1 MLTKTPVQSP
11 LRGIAQALLLA
22 LVTLSFVLT
31 GCGGD
36 SKDKNPVPVLTSVSP
51 ASAMAGE
58 GDFTLTVSGSAFV
71 SKSSVQ
77 WNGAARSTEFVS
89 SSQLRAAISAADI
102 ASAGTA
108 QVTVFSPSPG
118 GGTSAAVSFSI
129 SNPGPTVSSLAPA
142 TVIAGSAAF
151 DLTVNGGGFVAG
163 SIVEWDGD
171 PRTTVFVSTS
181 QVRASIAATDV
192 EAAGTVQVRVV
203 NATPGGGVSTE
214 LTFTIQNPVPSV
226 ASLNPAEVLE
236 GTNGLQLEV
245 TGAGF
250 LEGAIV
256 TWDGAYRSTEYAG
269 ATRLIA
275 SIPGAD
281 LVGAR
286 TVSVRV
292 RNPEPTAGPS
302 ESLTFIV
309 AALPA
314 PPPSG
319 FPALITQGL
328 DGSFANGP
336 SVNGGMTLDANH
348 AVFASKASNLVTAD
362 NNGTYDLFVRDTC
375 VSTYAPSPTECAP
388 ATMRVVLGL
397 GGAEPNGD
405 IGWTTT
411 SPEDSLAVSFYG
423 RFAAFVSSASN
434 LVADDTNGVD
444 DVFLVDLCLDARTAC
459 IPGVIRVSLG
469 NDGSQT
475 TAPSSYPAVS
485 DDGRYVV
492 FVSADPGLVPGD
504 TNGVADVFLRDTC
517 RGGEA
522 GCVPSTTRISVASSG
537 AQANAP
543 SGEPVFTGRYVAFSS
558 LASNLVASDPNGVQD
573 VFVRD
578 TCIGAIGCA
587 PSTRLVSVGRLGD
600 PADGPSSDPQVG
612 PPMMSMANYDYHGRF
627 VAFVSSATNLVA
639 GDANGASDVFLRDL
653 CLGRSDC
660 TPSTARVSLT
670 HSGAE
675 IQGDSW
681 SPGYLRWDG
690 ESIAFVTAADGVVI
704 GDTNGVS
711 DVYLRHDCPLGA
723 PDYCVPTTRRVSLG
737 ADGFSTDGDSY
748 APRMAH
754 DLFGAWVGTFI
765 SEASNILPESAVVP
779 DHGNIYM
786 DVAH

>member
-1 MLTKTPVQSP
+1 MLTRIPVQSP
-11 LRGIAQALLLA
+11 WRGITQGFLLA
-22 LVTLSFVLT
+22 IVTVFFVLA

-36 SKDKNPVPVLTSVSP
+36 SKNKNPVPVLTSVSP
-51 ASAMAGE
+51 TSAIAGE
-58 GDFTLTVSGSAFV
+58 GDFTLTISGSAFV
-71 SKSSVQ
+71 STSSVQ
-77 WNGAARSTEFVS
+77 WNGAARTTEFVS
-89 SSQLRAAISAADI
+89 RSELRAAIPAADI

-108 QVTVFSPSPG
+108 QVTVFSPAPG
-118 GGTSAAVSFSI
+118 GGTSTAVSFSI
-129 SNPGPTVSSLAPA
+129 VNPAPTVSSLAPA
-142 TVIAGSAAF
+142 TIIVGSAAF
-151 DLTVNGGGFVAG
+151 DLAVNGGGFVTG
-163 SIVEWDGD
+163 SIVEWDGE
-171 PRTTVFVSTS
+171 PRATVFVSAS

-192 EAAGTVQVRVV
+192 EAAGIVQVRVV
-203 NATPGGGVSTE
+203 NPAPNGGTSAE
-214 LTFTIQNPVPSV
+214 LAFTIQNPVPGLV
-226 ASLNPAEVLE
+226 SLSPAEVLE
-236 GTNGLQLEV
+236 GSSGLELEV
-245 TGAGF
+245 NGSGF

-256 TWDGAYRSTEYAG
+256 TWDGEDRSTEYVDAM
-269 ATRLIA
+269 RLIA
-275 SIPGAD
+275 SIPGTD
-281 LVGAR
+281 LASAR

-292 RNPEPTAGPS
+292 RNPEPTAGTS
-302 ESLTFIV
+302 EALAFVV
-309 AALPA
+309 AALPV
-314 PPPSG
+314 PPPAG
-319 FPALITQGL
+319 FPALITQAL

-336 SVNGGMTLDANH
+336 SVNGGMTLFADY

-375 VSTYAPSPTECAP
+375 VSSYPQPPAECTP
-388 ATMRVVLGL
+388 ATMRAVLGL

-444 DVFLVDLCLDARTAC
+444 DVFLADLCLDARTPC
-459 IPGVIRVSLG
+459 TPGVIRVSLG
-469 NDGSQT
+469 NDGSQA

-517 RGGEA
+517 RGA
-522 GCVPSTTRISVASSG
+522 SGCAPSTTRISVASNG
-537 AQANAP
+537 AQANGA
-543 SGEPVFTGRYVAFSS
+543 SAEPVFTGRYVAFSS
-558 LASNLVASDPNGVQD
+558 LASNLVASDPNGVRD

-578 TCIGAIGCA
+578 TCIGAAGCV

-612 PPMMSMANYDYHGRF
+612 PPMMSAQDYDYHGRF

-639 GDANGASDVFLRDL
+639 GDANGASDVFRRDL

-670 HSGAE
+670 NAGAE

-681 SPGYLRWDG
+681 SPGFLRWDG

-704 GDTNGVS
+704 GDSNGVS

-723 PDYCVPTTRRVSLG
+723 PEYCVPATRRVSLG
-737 ADGFSTDGDSY
+737 ADGSSTDGDSY
-748 APRMAH
+748 APRMVH
-754 DLFGAWVGTFI
+754 DLFGVWVGTFI

-779 DHGNIYM
+779 EHGNIYM
-786 DVAH
+786 DVPH

>member
-1 MLTKTPVQSP
+1 MLTRTPVQSP
-11 LRGIAQALLLA
+11 WRGIAQGLLLA
-22 LVTLSFVLT
+22 IVTVFFVLT

-36 SKDKNPVPVLTSVSP
+36 SKDKNPAPVLTSVSP
-51 ASAMAGE
+51 ISATAGE

-71 SKSSVQ
+71 PRSSVQ
-77 WNGAARSTEFVS
+77 WNGAARTTEFVS

-108 QVTVFSPSPG
+108 QVTVSNPSPG
-118 GGTSAAVSFSI
+118 GGTSTAVPFSI
-129 SNPGPTVSSLAPA
+129 VNPDPTVSSLAPA

-151 DLTVNGGGFVAG
+151 DLTVNGGGFVVG
-163 SIVEWDGD
+163 SIVEWDGE
-171 PRTTVFVSTS
+171 PRTTVFVSRS
-181 QVRASIAATDV
+181 QVRASIAAPDI
-192 EAAGTVQVRVV
+192 EAAGTVPIRVV
-203 NATPGGGVSTE
+203 NPTPGGGVSTE
-214 LTFTIQNPVPSV
+214 LTFTIQNPVPGV
-226 ASLNPAEVLE
+226 TSLSPAEVWE
-236 GTNGLQLEV
+236 GSNGLRLEV
-245 TGAGF
+245 NGSGF
-250 LEGAIV
+250 LAGAIV
-256 TWDGAYRSTEYAG
+256 TWGGEDRSTEYAG

-275 SIPGAD
+275 SIPGTD
-281 LVGAR
+281 LVSAG

-302 ESLTFIV
+302 DALNFVV
-309 AALPA
+309 AALPT

-319 FPALITQGL
+319 FPTLITQAL
-328 DGSFANGP
+328 DGPFANGP

-362 NNGTYDLFVRDTC
+362 NNGTYDLFVRHTC
-375 VSTYAPSPTECAP
+375 LSAYTPSPAECTP
-388 ATMRVVLGL
+388 TTMRAVLGL

-444 DVFLVDLCLDARTAC
+444 DVFLADLCLDARTAC
-459 IPGVIRVSLG
+459 TPGVIRVSLG
-469 NDGSQT
+469 NDGSQA
-475 TAPSSYPAVS
+475 TASSSHPAVS
-485 DDGRYVV
+485 DDGRYVA

-517 RGGEA
+517 RGA
-522 GCVPSTTRISVASSG
+522 VGCAPSTTRISVASNG
-537 AQANAP
+537 AQANGA
-543 SGEPVFTGRYVAFSS
+543 SAEPVFTGRYVAFSS

-578 TCIGAIGCA
+578 TCIGADGCV
-587 PSTRLVSVGRLGD
+587 PSTHIVSVGRLGD

-612 PPMMSMANYDYHGRF
+612 PPMMSAEYYDYHGRF
-627 VAFVSSATNLVA
+627 VAFVSSATNLVV
-639 GDANGASDVFLRDL
+639 GDANGAADVFLRDL

-670 HSGAE
+670 NSGAE

-690 ESIAFVTAADGVVI
+690 ESIAFVTAADGVVT
-704 GDTNGVS
+704 GDSNGAS
-711 DVYLRHDCPLGA
+711 DVYLRHGCPFGA
-723 PDYCVPTTRRVSLG
+723 PDYCVPGTKRVSLG
-737 ADGFSTDGDSY
+737 ADGSSTDGDSY

-754 DLFGAWVGTFI
+754 DPFGAWVGTFI

-779 DHGNIYM
+779 EHGNIYM